1 MALMLLL
8 GTSSA
13 WAANKYTYDY
23 IFLDLSG
30 FTSWASADA
39 TFKVGLNTW
48 DNTGGGTMSTFSMTK
63 VPGET
68 YIYYAN
74 VSSALTSDRY
84 GIKFSRC
91 SPSGSEWNSFF
102 SSYSSGNCGKP
113 SDWNSGSITTK
124 TDVYCISAP
133 TFGEVEVGQSA
144 TSSGTYLYA
153 GVSTIPE
160 ISNNSTEFQYVA
172 GSSSITTNGSS
183 TITVKFTPSSA
194 GDKTGTLKFG
204 SYLTTSLSGT
214 GKVSCTPSATLSSA
228 VYDAVNNE
236 IDLSG
241 SIETCDNN
249 LFYGFLWKNKEDANW
264 NTANAISGTGGSNNN
279 TTEDIDFNQSWDDF
293 TPGDTYE
300 FTAYAL
306 DATTN
311 PYTWYYSTDENNV
324 IEVSTCTSIPDNTYV
339 IAGNNEWT
347 GNANPVTINYDA
359 NTYGTPTISYNGEA
373 QIPTDVGTYAI
384 TINVPAHN
392 GYCASTISLGDYEIT
407 CIDVEKPAITT
418 SATVCAGTQVT
429 LSNYNGVNT
438 NTVKWYSSQEF
449 NSEVTEQVTLTDNK
463 DYYAKAY
470 HAASGCSSSE
480 YSTLAFTVN
489 PLPTISISG
498 NNSAVLYEDVELTA
512 ATDGT
517 SISWEITE
525 GDGSLSSTTGNSVT
539 LTSSSVGTVTVTAK
553 AFLNGCESAE
563 ASHPVTFSAED
574 CNSTTTQTEDE
585 KTIEIWCR
593 MSDNS
598 NGSSI
603 QCYGFGAGNFF
614 GSYPGSKA
622 NNGTGT
628 YNSKTYQKWKYT
640 FDSKKSGLNVIFN
653 TNGDNDKTGD
663 ISVGSS
669 GKRYYYWYNKSSK
682 TYGLDASETIYT
694 TTTTPA
700 QITAPAAKTIS
711 VSTTD
716 GEGNI
721 IFSGQVVKT
730 GCDDTNEYGFQY
742 SLDEQT
748 WTTVKVGE
756 NAAAGTAIY
765 NNTVKGLDGTYH
777 VRAYITNDNSTQYG
791 AITEITVSTKKT
803 PITSVVLTHVKDVNG
818 TAYEDQELENL
829 TYCVGDEVWFEL
841 NYVGSTFIPENN
853 VGFKWTTYPGSGLI
867 GAYNGNKYKFTITGS
882 GTIGIRLRNDA
893 NVDGEGN
900 PTWAE
905 SNLLEFN
912 THPEPTAP
920 TISFAKATICS
931 NDNEGATLKLG
942 ATVSG
947 QAYELWKYEND
958 DDTEGSKVANVATL
972 NCTENNQELQ
982 FTGIKTAGKYF
993 VKTYYTAFCNT
1004 VTANSSYATLT
1015 VVNAKDV
1022 SISITPATA
1031 TTTPWMPVKLT
1042 ISATDDYT
1050 LEVPDGVEFSQKGDI
1065 CSVKIPLPQGANGG
1079 EGQYENVSF
1088 PQDATTSYIVTAK
1101 LVSTGGEDN
1110 PCAVP
1115 ETATITLTPYVEE
1128 CTIGH

>member
-1 MALMLLL
+1 MKNFTNNFKQFTSRLSARWLIMAFMLL
-8 GTSSA
+8 
-13 WAANKYTYDY
+13 
-23 IFLDLSG
+23 
-30 FTSWASADA
+30 
-39 TFKVGLNTW
+39 
-48 DNTGGGTMSTFSMTK
+48 
-63 VPGET
+63 
-68 YIYYAN
+68 
-74 VSSALTSDRY
+74 
-84 GIKFSRC
+84 
-91 SPSGSEWNSFF
+91 
-102 SSYSSGNCGKP
+102 
-113 SDWNSGSITTK
+113 
-124 TDVYCISAP
+124 
-133 TFGEVEVGQSA
+133 
-144 TSSGTYLYA
+144 
-153 GVSTIPE
+153 
-160 ISNNSTEFQYVA
+160 A
-172 GSSSITTNGSS
+172 GSSSAWGAKITNGTKLYVDASNSS
-183 TITVKFTPSSA
+183 WWFSDGAIVSAYFYGTSSDYHIPMTNDPVSGYYVVTANNTYDNVIFVRTPSS
-194 GDKTGTLKFG
+194 
-204 SYLTTSLSGT
+204 TTSGGGWPSDWGAQT
-214 GKVSCTPSATLSSA
+214 GNLT
-228 VYDAVNNE
+228 YD
-236 IDLSG
+236 G
-241 SIETCDNN
+241 SNN
-249 LFYGFLWKNKEDANW
+249 LFTFTTSSVCWNGNGCKVQGSWSTYNPCTPATSITSAKLQPNGTISLEGDFTTCGKKYHGFQWRKVGSDWCGETGYANNKESNYVTIG
-264 NTANAISGTGGSNNN
+264 NTDVNGSE
-279 TTEDIDFNQSWDDF
+279 TDSF
-293 TPGDTYE
+293 TPEDEGTYE
-300 FTAYAL
+300 FRTYIV
-306 DATTN
+306 TTS
-311 PYTWYYSTDENNV
+311 PWLYSTTT
-324 IEVSTCTSIPDNTYV
+324 IEVSTCTSIPDNTYA

-359 NTYGTPTISYNGEA
+359 NTYGIPTILYDGEA

-429 LSNYNGVNT
+429 LSNYNGVND
-438 NTVKWYSSQEF
+438 NTVKWYSDEEC
-449 NSEVTEQVTLTDNK
+449 NSEVTEQVTLTDNDTK
-463 DYYAKAY
+463 YYAKAY
-470 HAASGCSSSE
+470 HAASGCYSSE
-480 YSTLAFTVN
+480 YSTLTFTVN

-730 GCDDTNEYGFQY
+730 GCDVTNEYGFQY

-756 NAAAGTAIY
+756 NAAAGTAIS

-920 TISFAKATICS
+920 TISFAKAIICS
-931 NDNEGATLKLG
+931 NDNVGATLKLG

-947 QAYELWKYEND
+947 QAYELWKYAND

-972 NCTENNQELQ
+972 NCTENNQALQ
-982 FTGIKTAGKYF
+982 FSGIKTAGKYF

-1022 SISITPATA
+1022 SISINPTAA

-1050 LEVPDGVEFSQKGDI
+1050 LEVPEGVEFSQNGDI

-1115 ETATITLTPYVEE
+1115 ATATITLTPYVEE